1 MSTEKQPDVSI
12 ILPVYNVEKYLRRC
26 LDSLVNQ
33 DCSCSYEIIIIN
45 DGSQDGSADIIGEF
59 EQRYDFIRAISQE
72 NAGVSAARNA
82 GIAEAKGKY
91 VALVDSDDFVEPG
104 YISVMYE
111 LAEKYDADIVQCR

>member
-33 DCSCSYEIIIIN
+33 DCNCSYEIIIIN

-59 EQRYDFIRAISQE
+59 EQRYDFIRAISQ
-72 NAGVSAARNA
+72 
-82 GIAEAKGKY
+82 
-91 VALVDSDDFVEPG
+91 
-104 YISVMYE
+104 
-111 LAEKYDADIVQCR
+111 